1 MMARTPR
8 RNDPLPAAPEWV
20 NWLQAGITA
29 LMVVLFVVMLGKT
42 RQQSANIR
50 LLQERVQGLENSR
63 ALDRT
68 SGMEEQ
74 LRSTVSR
81 LQALERSAARVDALS
96 AENSVLN
103 QQLNELRSSAQN
115 RTREAPV
122 PPLPAIKSDDASP

>member
-1 MMARTPR
+1 MASTPK
-8 RNDPLPAAPEWV
+8 RNAPLPAAPEWV

-29 LMVVLFVVMLGKT
+29 MMVVLFVVMLGKT
-42 RQQSANIR
+42 RQQSTNIR

-96 AENSVLN
+96 AENSALN
-103 QQLNELRSSAQN
+103 QQLSELRSAAKTRS
-115 RTREAPV
+115 REAPI
-122 PPLPAIKSDDASP
+122 PPLPSINSDETTP